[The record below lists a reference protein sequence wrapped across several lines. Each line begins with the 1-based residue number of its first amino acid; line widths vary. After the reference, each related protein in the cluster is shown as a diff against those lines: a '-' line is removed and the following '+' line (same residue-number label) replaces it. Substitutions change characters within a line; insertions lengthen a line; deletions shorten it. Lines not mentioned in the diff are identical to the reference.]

1 MGRWGA
7 NALVPSAQFTKDEMW
22 SQAAKVGPRCPNSSC
37 GALLPW
43 WPACPTLSFQTH
55 LSLCLGAGG
64 AGGWQGWA
72 GECPTGATAL
82 VTPQLCLTAVST
94 RAAWCPGCCLYCSW
108 MPTLC
113 YSAKESQPHS
123 RGVPSSP
130 TNWQE
135 VPPWGSLVDRGLLEI
150 FLGSLPQTR
159 RCSRFPTGPGP
170 GRARQPHAH
179 GSSAATA
186 RSPHPTGHTCRHRLL
201 SGSVTG
207 KDRKGVSRASGEA
220 KQIHAVPQGREGS
233 LHTDR
238 QTDRHT
244 HTHTPLL
251 DSSTE
256 LFLQYWE
263 RQSIFDTLAVASCLH
278 ACPLAEDEIWR
289 PSCSTC
295 LSDT

>member
-1 MGRWGA
+1 MGQPAQFSTFIPRCPRNICLSHLRNTLETLPSTIPNIVEYMGRWGA

-64 AGGWQGWA
+64 ARGWQGWA

-130 TNWQE
+130 TN
-135 VPPWGSLVDRGLLEI
+135 
-150 FLGSLPQTR
+150 
-159 RCSRFPTGPGP
+159 
-170 GRARQPHAH
+170 
-179 GSSAATA
+179 
-186 RSPHPTGHTCRHRLL
+186 
-201 SGSVTG
+201 
-207 KDRKGVSRASGEA
+207 
-220 KQIHAVPQGREGS
+220 
-233 LHTDR
+233 
-238 QTDRHT
+238 
-244 HTHTPLL
+244 
-251 DSSTE
+251 
-256 LFLQYWE
+256 
-263 RQSIFDTLAVASCLH
+263 
-278 ACPLAEDEIWR
+278 
-289 PSCSTC
+289 
-295 LSDT
+295 

>member
-1 MGRWGA
+1 M
-7 NALVPSAQFTKDEMW
+7 
-22 SQAAKVGPRCPNSSC
+22 
-37 GALLPW
+37 
-43 WPACPTLSFQTH
+43 
-55 LSLCLGAGG
+55 
-64 AGGWQGWA
+64 
-72 GECPTGATAL
+72 
-82 VTPQLCLTAVST
+82 
-94 RAAWCPGCCLYCSW
+94 
-108 MPTLC
+108 
-113 YSAKESQPHS
+113 
-123 RGVPSSP
+123 
-130 TNWQE
+130 
-135 VPPWGSLVDRGLLEI
+135 DRGLLEI

-244 HTHTPLL
+244 HTHTHHCWTQAQNSF
-251 DSSTE
+251 SSTE
-256 LFLQYWE
+256 KDSPFLTPLLS
-263 RQSIFDTLAVASCLH
+263 RAVYTPVLLQRMKSGGLPAVPACLTH
-278 ACPLAEDEIWR
+278 RKRSAN
-289 PSCSTC
+289 TC
-295 LSDT
+295 